1 MDVIS
6 FMLQTPLYDA
16 AVKGHTAVVEILLKA
31 GADANKV
38 SH

>member
-1 MDVIS
+1 MDVFS
-6 FMLQTPLYDA
+6 FMLQTPLCSA
-16 AVKGHTAVVEILLKA
+16 AEKGHTAVVEILLKA

>member
-1 MDVIS
+1 
-6 FMLQTPLYDA
+6 MLQTPLSGA
-16 AVKGHTAVVEILLKA
+16 AVNFHTAVVEILLKA